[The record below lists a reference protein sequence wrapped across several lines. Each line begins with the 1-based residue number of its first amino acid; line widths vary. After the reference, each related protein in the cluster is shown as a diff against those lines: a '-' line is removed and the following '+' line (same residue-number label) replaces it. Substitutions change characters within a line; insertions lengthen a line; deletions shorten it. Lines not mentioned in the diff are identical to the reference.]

1 MKVSFRTALA
11 IALGWSVV
19 TGQAYAQGT
28 GQPYANGYG
37 SGYSTQAQAPRYP
50 APAYNQAAGVPG
62 ARVAP
67 QYPAQQPVQYQAQ
80 APAYGQRYPLQQPGL
95 QAPVYPAAYGYRQD
109 DIAPTPDPNV
119 APQLPPQASP
129 SDLPGQPIELVP
141 LEQYQ
146 QPMGSGYQA
155 APTQPMYAQP
165 HAAPQQGMPQHGMM
179 PQADVYHGAY
189 GDGGYMAQDS
199 YPSTGCNG
207 CYDQAMSGNWQGTV
221 WDDSYAASCGAT
233 GAAAPRGGVWFGG
246 AYGLLMQ
253 RRYESPVYLSIDPGM
268 PSVSNLSSTDA
279 NLGTMGGMEVAFGR
293 QMCNGWAW
301 QVSYWGLFQENAQ
314 VRVNNM
320 PDTMLSGLSMLTY
333 DPMGYAADTVQNYY
347 NAADSHEIVRSNEF
361 HNVELNFIR
370 YNIAFPSFGAGIG
383 SGVGAG
389 LVGGGRGAC
398 GVGGCG
404 TGACGTGS
412 CGTGACGLDACSS
425 GCGPTSSWSGSM
437 FAGARFF
444 KFDEFFSYRSTING
458 LYNYDV
464 RDMFYDIDLENNLVG
479 FQLGGN
485 VNYAL
490 GCRWNVFAGTKL
502 GIYNNHIT
510 HYSRIYGVSGNA
522 MVNSG
527 AYAGEDYAIRS
538 STNNFSFL
546 SEFNL
551 GLGYQ
556 ISPCWRAVGGYRLMG
571 ATGIALAPNQIPHSF
586 SYLPGVGKINDD
598 GSLLLH
604 GAFVGLEF
612 AR

>member
-11 IALGWSVV
+11 LALGWSVV
-19 TGQAYAQGT
+19 TSQAFAQGT

-50 APAYNQAAGVPG
+50 APAYFNGAAVQG

-67 QYPAQQPVQYQAQ
+67 QYQAQPQVQYQAQ

-95 QAPVYPAAYGYRQD
+95 QAPVYPAAYGYRQE
-109 DIAPTPDPNV
+109 DIQPTPDPNV
-119 APQLPPQASP
+119 APQVPLPGQLPPQVSP

-141 LEQYQ
+141 LDQ

-155 APTQPMYAQP
+155 MP
-165 HAAPQQGMPQHGMM
+165 AAPQMMHQHQAVPQQQMM
-179 PQADVYHGAY
+179 PQGEAYYGGAVE
-189 GDGGYMAQDS
+189 GQMAHEA
-199 YPSTGCNG
+199 YPSTGCNS
-207 CYDQAMSGNWQGTV
+207 CYDQALSSNWQGTV
-221 WDDSYAASCGAT
+221 WDDSYASACGAT
-233 GAAAPRGGVWFGG
+233 GCAAPRGGVWFGG

-301 QVSYWGLFQENAQ
+301 QVSYWGLFQENSR

-361 HNVELNFIR
+361 HNVELNLIR
-370 YNIAFPSFGAGIG
+370 YNIAFPSFGGGIG

-389 LVGGGRGAC
+389 LCGNGGNC
-398 GVGGCG
+398 GV
-404 TGACGTGS
+404 GS
-412 CGTGACGLDACSS
+412 CGTGACGADACGTS
-425 GCGPTSSWSGSM
+425 CGSAWTGSM

-464 RDMFYDIDLENNLVG
+464 RDMFYDIDVENNLVG

-485 VNYAL
+485 VNRTL
-490 GCRWNVFAGTKL
+490 GCRWNLFAGTKL

-538 STNNFSFL
+538 SSDTFSFL

-571 ATGIALAPNQIPHSF
+571 ATGVALAPNQIPTSF
-586 SYLPGVGKINDD
+586 SYLPGVGKINND

-612 AR
+612 SR